1 MFKAGI
7 IPGILVGLM
16 LMAAC
21 KFMFMRGEKAPPA
34 TKFSWKRL
42 GVSLKDGVL
51 AIIAPAIILMGM
63 FSGSFSPTEA
73 GIVAVVYST
82 VVGMI
87 YKELKLKDIPRII
100 KESAI
105 AAAQVMFM
113 TSAAS
118 LLSWTL
124 TFTKIPLT
132 ISKGILS
139 FTDSRT
145 LFMLIVVV
153 FLLILGCFIESMAGL
168 LIVMPV
174 MIPIATVLGIDLV
187 HFGIVC
193 CLAMMI
199 GAVTPPMGACVFIVC
214 SISETRF
221 DLVCKKL
228 WPFLISL
235 VVALLLVAYVEP
247 ISTLLPHLLTKG

>member
-1 MFKAGI
+1 
-7 IPGILVGLM
+7 
-16 LMAAC
+16 
-21 KFMFMRGEKAPPA
+21 
-34 TKFSWKRL
+34 
-42 GVSLKDGVL
+42 
-51 AIIAPAIILMGM
+51 
-63 FSGSFSPTEA
+63 
-73 GIVAVVYST
+73 
-82 VVGMI
+82 
-87 YKELKLKDIPRII
+87 
-100 KESAI
+100 
-105 AAAQVMFM
+105 
-113 TSAAS
+113 
-118 LLSWTL
+118 
-124 TFTKIPLT
+124 
-132 ISKGILS
+132 
-139 FTDSRT
+139 
-145 LFMLIVVV
+145 MLIVVV

>member
-1 MFKAGI
+1 MKDDGFDESFAAAITAASSVIGPIIPPSIIMILYATEANVNVSDMFKAGI

-139 FTDSRT
+139 FTDSRA

-174 MIPIATVLGIDLV
+174 MIPIATVLGIDS
-187 HFGIVC
+187 C
-193 CLAMMI
+193 TSASC
-199 GAVTPPMGACVFIVC
+199 AVYP
-214 SISETRF
+214 
-221 DLVCKKL
+221 
-228 WPFLISL
+228 
-235 VVALLLVAYVEP
+235 
-247 ISTLLPHLLTKG
+247 